1 MRYSIFAFLLYYA
14 LFSCVYAATR
24 YKITQAILH
33 DTTESSVLKI
43 DNKEHIA
50 LLLELTIAPQ
60 ILDSTSF
67 NTSLSI
73 QDSIKQDSIKAQ
85 QPNSQYKY
93 IMLKD
98 FIIDKTQHI
107 ATPLGSLSIKQDSI
121 LKHAYIEFSKDT
133 ALQNAMLISHD
144 TKVYLVC
151 FDTTQT
157 DTDKPLAKDSDIKNL
172 LEENSYEISSWR
184 YFLVLGIM
192 IAILILLYVIKL
204 RQNRGIET
212 SSIVL
217 EQAKILDSKNKIA
230 LIKYGGKRYLIGINP
245 HGITLLDSI
254 HHDTQ
259 ADKTNDIESSQT
271 QQSFTQILSEKLLS
285 KQSKRQ

>member
-73 QDSIKQDSIKAQ
+73 QDSINTQ
-85 QPNSQYKY
+85 QPSTKYKY

-107 ATPLGSLSIKQDSI
+107 ATPLGSLSIKQDST

-144 TKVYLVC
+144 KKVYLVC

-157 DTDKPLAKDSDIKNL
+157 NTDKPLAKDSDIKNL

-254 HHDTQ
+254 QHDTQ
-259 ADKTNDIESSQT
+259 TDKTNDIESSQT
-271 QQSFTQILSEKLLS
+271 QQSFTQILSENLLS
-285 KQSKRQ
+285 KQPKR

>member
-14 LFSCVYAATR
+14 LFSCVYAATKQ

-50 LLLELTIAPQ
+50 LLLELIIAPQ
-60 ILDSTSF
+60 IIDSTNF
-67 NTSLSI
+67 NTPLSI
-73 QDSIKQDSIKAQ
+73 QDSIKAQ

-98 FIIDKTQHI
+98 FIVDKAQHI

-157 DTDKPLAKDSDIKNL
+157 TTDKPLAKDSDIKNL
-172 LEENSYEISSWR
+172 LEESNYEISSWR

-217 EQAKILDSKNKIA
+217 EQAKILDSKNKVA
-230 LIKYGGKRYLIGINP
+230 LIRYGEKRYLIGINP

-254 HHDTQ
+254 QHDTQ
-259 ADKTNDIESSQT
+259 TDKTNDIESSPK
-271 QQSFTQILSEKLLS
+271 QQSFTQILSEKILS
-285 KQSKRQ
+285 KQPKR

>member
-73 QDSIKQDSIKAQ
+73 QDSINTQ
-85 QPNSQYKY
+85 QPSTKYKY

-172 LEENSYEISSWR
+172 LEESNYEISSWR

-254 HHDTQ
+254 QHDTQ

-271 QQSFTQILSEKLLS
+271 QQNFTQILSEKLLS
-285 KQSKRQ
+285 KQPKR

>member
-14 LFSCVYAATR
+14 LFSCVYAATKQ

-50 LLLELTIAPQ
+50 LLLELTIAPP

-67 NTSLSI
+67 NTPLSI
-73 QDSIKQDSIKAQ
+73 QDSINTQ
-85 QPNSQYKY
+85 QPSTKYKY
-93 IMLKD
+93 IMLKG

-157 DTDKPLAKDSDIKNL
+157 NTDKPLAKDSDIKNL

-204 RQNRGIET
+204 RQNREIET

-254 HHDTQ
+254 QHDTQ

-271 QQSFTQILSEKLLS
+271 QQNFTQILSEKLLS
-285 KQSKRQ
+285 KQPKR

>member
-14 LFSCVYAATR
+14 LFSCVYAATKQ

-67 NTSLSI
+67 NTPLSI
-73 QDSIKQDSIKAQ
+73 QDSINTQ
-85 QPNSQYKY
+85 QPSTKYKY

-107 ATPLGSLSIKQDSI
+107 ATPLGSLSIKQDST

-133 ALQNAMLISHD
+133 ALQSAMLISHD
-144 TKVYLVC
+144 KKVYLVC

-157 DTDKPLAKDSDIKNL
+157 NTDKPLAKDSDIKNL

-254 HHDTQ
+254 QHDTQ

>member
-14 LFSCVYAATR
+14 LFSCVYAATKQ

-67 NTSLSI
+67 NTPLSI
-73 QDSIKQDSIKAQ
+73 QDSINTQQPSIK
-85 QPNSQYKY
+85 YKY

-107 ATPLGSLSIKQDSI
+107 ATPLGNLTLKQDSV

-157 DTDKPLAKDSDIKNL
+157 NTDKPLAKDSDIKNL

-254 HHDTQ
+254 HCDTQ
-259 ADKTNDIESSQT
+259 TEKTNDIESSQT
-271 QQSFTQILSEKLLS
+271 QQNFTQILSEKLLS
-285 KQSKRQ
+285 KQPKR

>member
-1 MRYSIFAFLLYYA
+1 
-14 LFSCVYAATR
+14 
-24 YKITQAILH
+24 
-33 DTTESSVLKI
+33 
-43 DNKEHIA
+43 
-50 LLLELTIAPQ
+50 
-60 ILDSTSF
+60 
-67 NTSLSI
+67 
-73 QDSIKQDSIKAQ
+73 
-85 QPNSQYKY
+85 
-93 IMLKD
+93 MLKD

-144 TKVYLVC
+144 KKVYLVC

-157 DTDKPLAKDSDIKNL
+157 NTDKPLAKDSDIKNL
-172 LEENSYEISSWR
+172 LEDNSYEISSWR

-254 HHDTQ
+254 HCDTQ
-259 ADKTNDIESSQT
+259 TDKTNDIESSQT
-271 QQSFTQILSEKLLS
+271 QQSFTQILSENLLS
-285 KQSKRQ
+285 KQPKR

>member
-14 LFSCVYAATR
+14 LFSCVYAATKQ

-73 QDSIKQDSIKAQ
+73 QDSINMQ
-85 QPNSQYKY
+85 QPSTKYKY

-157 DTDKPLAKDSDIKNL
+157 NTDKPLAKDSDIKNL

-254 HHDTQ
+254 QHDTQ

-271 QQSFTQILSEKLLS
+271 QQSFTQILSENLLS
-285 KQSKRQ
+285 KQPKR

>member
-14 LFSCVYAATR
+14 LFSCVYAATKQ

-33 DTTESSVLKI
+33 DTTESGVLKI

-67 NTSLSI
+67 NTPLSI
-73 QDSIKQDSIKAQ
+73 QDSINTQQPSIK
-85 QPNSQYKY
+85 YKY
-93 IMLKD
+93 IMLKG

-107 ATPLGSLSIKQDSI
+107 ATPLGNLTLKQDST

-133 ALQNAMLISHD
+133 ALQSAMLISHD
-144 TKVYLVC
+144 KKVYLVC

-157 DTDKPLAKDSDIKNL
+157 NTDKPLAKDSDIKNL
-172 LEENSYEISSWR
+172 LEESNYEISSWR

-217 EQAKILDSKNKIA
+217 EQAKILDSKNKVA
-230 LIKYGGKRYLIGINP
+230 LIRYGEKRYLIGINP

-254 HHDTQ
+254 QHDTQ

-285 KQSKRQ
+285 KQPKR

>member
-67 NTSLSI
+67 NTPLSI
-73 QDSIKQDSIKAQ
+73 QDSINTQQPSIK
-85 QPNSQYKY
+85 YKY
-93 IMLKD
+93 IMLND
-98 FIIDKTQHI
+98 FIVDKTQHI

-121 LKHAYIEFSKDT
+121 LKHAHIEFSKDT
-133 ALQNAMLISHD
+133 ALQSAMLISHD
-144 TKVYLVC
+144 KKVYLVC

-157 DTDKPLAKDSDIKNL
+157 NTDKPLAKDSDIKNL
-172 LEENSYEISSWR
+172 LEESNYEISSWR

-217 EQAKILDSKNKIA
+217 EQAKILDSKNKVA
-230 LIKYGGKRYLIGINP
+230 LIRYGEKRYLIGINP

-254 HHDTQ
+254 QHDTQ

-285 KQSKRQ
+285 KQPKR

>member
-14 LFSCVYAATR
+14 LFSCVYAATKQ

-67 NTSLSI
+67 NTPLSI
-73 QDSIKQDSIKAQ
+73 QVSINTQQPSIK
-85 QPNSQYKY
+85 YKY

-107 ATPLGSLSIKQDSI
+107 ATPLGNLTLKQDSV

-157 DTDKPLAKDSDIKNL
+157 NTDKPLAKDSDIKNL

-254 HHDTQ
+254 HCDTQ
-259 ADKTNDIESSQT
+259 TEKTNDIESSQT
-271 QQSFTQILSEKLLS
+271 QQNFTQILSEKLLS
-285 KQSKRQ
+285 KQPKR

>member
-14 LFSCVYAATR
+14 LFSCVYAATKQ

-73 QDSIKQDSIKAQ
+73 QDSINTQ
-85 QPNSQYKY
+85 QPSTKYKY

-121 LKHAYIEFSKDT
+121 LKHAYIEFSKGT

-157 DTDKPLAKDSDIKNL
+157 TTDKPLAKDSDIKNL

-254 HHDTQ
+254 HCDTQ
-259 ADKTNDIESSQT
+259 TDKTNDIESSQT

-285 KQSKRQ
+285 KQPKR

>member
-43 DNKEHIA
+43 DNKEHVA

-67 NTSLSI
+67 NTPLSI
-73 QDSIKQDSIKAQ
+73 QDSINTQ

-93 IMLKD
+93 IMLND

-107 ATPLGSLSIKQDSI
+107 ATPLGSFSIKQDSI

-144 TKVYLVC
+144 KKVYLVC

-157 DTDKPLAKDSDIKNL
+157 NTDKPLAKDSDIKNL

-254 HHDTQ
+254 QHDTQ

-285 KQSKRQ
+285 KQPKR